1 MNTERLFKIV
11 IMELTNDIMKLEQ
24 DLEAYIN
31 SELDAN
37 AKLAVVKS
45 TLSKIVTAEASL
57 TKFTKMMSS
66 GVDNKKNK

>member
-1 MNTERLFKIV
+1 
-11 IMELTNDIMKLEQ
+11 MKLEQ

>member
-1 MNTERLFKIV
+1 
-11 IMELTNDIMKLEQ
+11 MELTNDIMKLEQ